1 MPFKMKYKNLEKV
14 VDELHNASKMH
25 KRQADVVDKH
35 IDKMQSPIAK
45 YASDAQRK
53 AIHASKA
60 EKSPVTFKGADSS
73 NSSCWKGYKKVGTK
87 PSPSG
92 TGKTVNDC
100 EKI

>member
-25 KRQADVVDKH
+25 KRQANVVDKH
-35 IDKMQSPIAK
+35 IDKMQSPITK

-60 EKSPVTFKGADSS
+60 EKSPMSKKGP
-73 NSSCWKGYKKVGTK
+73 CWEGYEMIGIKKRGGRNVPNCVPK
-87 PSPSG
+87 
-92 TGKTVNDC
+92 K
-100 EKI
+100 